1 MKGLLLIG
9 ALMLNPI
16 AINEEI
22 EPETEIVVEE
32 PQAEEEPKEEVVEK
46 KEEEKEE
53 PKEEVVEEEPKENEL
68 TDEEIEQISKGLEI
82 ATETIEYLKS
92 VLLTLG
98 IGGGSISLGAILSL
112 VIVALRSF
120 ANSLKLKKSK
130 NETLA
135 NVKEAILKEVDTSVD
150 TQIQEQIKPVLN
162 DVLKALDNSRE
173 LQGVISKIIALSQEN
188 SPASR
193 LAILDCI
200 ASIGVVNKEV
210 IEEAKESIKEE
221 VASEEKKIE
230 EAKES
235 LDNIIT
241 ETETKE
247 VKEDN
252 SVEEYLK
259 GL

>member
-9 ALMLNPI
+9 ALMLNPV

-32 PQAEEEPKEEVVEK
+32 PQAEEEPKEEVVE
-46 KEEEKEE
+46 EKEE
-53 PKEEVVEEEPKENEL
+53 PKEEVVEEEPKDEEL
-68 TDEEIEQISKGLEI
+68 TDEEVEQISKGLEI

-112 VIVALRSF
+112 VIVALRSIS
-120 ANSLKLKKSK
+120 NSLKLKKSK

-150 TQIQEQIKPVLN
+150 KQIQEQIKPVLN

-221 VASEEKKIE
+221 VANEEKKIE

-247 VKEDN
+247 VKEDDSIN
-252 SVEEYLK
+252 EYLK

>member
-9 ALMLNPI
+9 ALMLNPV

-32 PQAEEEPKEEVVEK
+32 PQAEEEPKEEVVE
-46 KEEEKEE
+46 EKEE
-53 PKEEVVEEEPKENEL
+53 PKEEVVEEEPKDEEL
-68 TDEEIEQISKGLEI
+68 TDEEVEQISKGLEI
-82 ATETIEYLKS
+82 ATETIEYLKN

-112 VIVALRSF
+112 VIVALRSIS
-120 ANSLKLKKSK
+120 NSLKLKKSK

-150 TQIQEQIKPVLN
+150 KQIQEQIKPVLN

-221 VASEEKKIE
+221 VANEEKKIE

-247 VKEDN
+247 VKEDDSIN
-252 SVEEYLK
+252 EYLK